1 MRQEELLGLAE
12 ALAQLPEDQRRA
24 VELRH
29 LGGCSVTEVA
39 QQMERSKE
47 AVAKLLLRGVA
58 RLREL
63 LEAPVEGESP

>member
-1 MRQEELLGLAE
+1 MRQEQLLRLAD

-29 LGGCSVTEVA
+29 LGGCTVASVAE
-39 QQMERSKE
+39 QMRRSKE
-47 AVAKLLLRGVA
+47 AVAKLLFRGVA

-63 LEAPVEGESP
+63 LNESSED